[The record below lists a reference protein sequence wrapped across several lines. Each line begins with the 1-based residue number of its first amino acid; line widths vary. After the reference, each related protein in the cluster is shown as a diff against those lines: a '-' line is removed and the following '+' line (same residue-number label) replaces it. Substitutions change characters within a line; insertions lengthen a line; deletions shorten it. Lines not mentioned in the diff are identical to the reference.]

1 MTSTVLCAKVIE
13 TENKIPH
20 ITNLAYEAVLNTEA
34 TKIENK
40 IPDTS
45 HFINTQE
52 LNRLKKISLDVRM
65 EKAEKSLA
73 SKTDLYK

>member
-1 MTSTVLCAKVIE
+1 MTSTFLCAKVIE

>member
-13 TENKIPH
+13 TENKILH
-20 ITNLAYEAVLNTEA
+20 ITNLAYKAALNTEA

-45 HFINTQE
+45 RFINTQE